1 MKVKAL
7 TTFAFRKK
15 LYKLDHE
22 YELNQEEIEAIN
34 TVPGLITISGDSDQF
49 DDHDDQT
56 LSKSKL
62 NKMKKAELLELAVEL
77 ELDVNPELSKED
89 IITQITERQS
99 E

>member
-7 TTFAFRKK
+7 TTFVFRKK

-22 YELNQEEIEAIN
+22 YDLNQEEIETIN
-34 TVPGLITISGDSDQF
+34 AVPGLIASSGDSDLN
-49 DDHDDQT
+49 DSDDQP

-62 NKMKKAELLELAVEL
+62 NKMKKAELLELVAEL
-77 ELDVNPELSKED
+77 ELDIDSELSKED
-89 IITQITERQS
+89 IITQILERQP